1 MGYICAT
8 KKELMEKMTF
18 THLETGLENDK
29 LKLLINSLIEANLN
43 TFKLQSLSD
52 WIKDSDC
59 STDEIEAQTQKLIA
73 FKETIKSIRTIEDVE
88 LTIKVNYSKD
98 KKNAA

>member
-59 STDEIEAQTQKLIA
+59 STNEIEAQTRKTNRI
-73 FKETIKSIRTIEDVE
+73 
-88 LTIKVNYSKD
+88 
-98 KKNAA
+98 